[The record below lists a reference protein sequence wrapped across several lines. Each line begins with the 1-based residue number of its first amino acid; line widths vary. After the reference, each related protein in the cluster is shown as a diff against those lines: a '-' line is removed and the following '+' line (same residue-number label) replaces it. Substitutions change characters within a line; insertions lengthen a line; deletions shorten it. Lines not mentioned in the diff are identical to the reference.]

1 MIEPPAHET
10 LDPRPSTRDDSARA
24 RPRMTFEEVIAVKSK
39 CPAVY
44 ILASRRNGT
53 LYIGVTSD
61 LAGRISIHKQDL
73 VDGFTKKYGVHILV
87 YFEFFDTMP
96 DAIAREKKLKNISRQ
111 KKMALIEAGNPEWVD
126 LYEEIQN

>member
-1 MIEPPAHET
+1 M
-10 LDPRPSTRDDSARA
+10 
-24 RPRMTFEEVIAVKSK
+24 KSK